1 MREALGQTPGIPEL
15 QPRVPPTSFSAAV
28 SSMNREAWP
37 GFPVLM
43 NNTPG
48 RHRGE
53 GVASAQEG
61 LGKHLALGWARV
73 CPPRRHNAELI
84 PALREGLTSE
94 SRQRE
99 AQAGRG
105 SEAEALS
112 SRPPWALASSGLVS
126 RLHRDALPQT
136 RTHTRCS
143 VHCKRQ

>member
-73 CPPRRHNAELI
+73 CPP
-84 PALREGLTSE
+84 
-94 SRQRE
+94 QE
-99 AQAGRG
+99 AQCRADSCPEGGPDLRISSKRSPGGKGLRGRG
-105 SEAEALS
+105 PEFQASLGPCLFWPSLPSAQ
-112 SRPPWALASSGLVS
+112 RCPPPNPYSHQMLRSL
-126 RLHRDALPQT
+126 
-136 RTHTRCS
+136 
-143 VHCKRQ
+143 